1 MNLADVRL
9 LVTDVDGVMTDDT
22 FEYGDGGQ
30 KRLRFNNADGQGI
43 LRLREQCG
51 VETVF
56 LTQEPNADIERRAKA
71 LGCTLLVGGWHKLAA
86 LRVYLLPRWIPLSH
100 VAYIGNDENDREV
113 LAAVGFHFV
122 PRDAVIIPSLRD
134 STVDPWDVLHR
145 LGGHGCVREVC
156 EMIIASKPLP
166 VAHSASSGTLGSLH
180 YLDGTQTL

>member
-9 LVTDVDGVMTDDT
+9 LVTDIDGVMTDDT
-22 FEYGDGGQ
+22 FEYSDGGQ

-51 VETVF
+51 IETVF
-56 LTQEPNADIERRAKA
+56 LTQEPNPDIERRAKA

-113 LAAVGFHFV
+113 LDAVGFPLV
-122 PRDAVIIPSLRD
+122 PAKAQLWFALDKRVREWEL
-134 STVDPWDVLHR
+134 VHR
-145 LGGHGCVREVC
+145 EGGHGCVREVC
-156 EMIIASKPLP
+156 EMILASSKRLP
-166 VAHSASSGTLGSLH
+166 VAQKTL
-180 YLDGTQTL
+180 DRTQTL